1 MNKKVCQSLIYT
13 CSVNSP
19 PGTLTAAAENGALIG
34 LWFVGQKY
42 YPSATSHWVTDD
54 SYPVFDSL
62 RNWISGYFSGKT
74 RLPRVPLAP
83 KGTEFQKNVWD
94 RLLKIPYGE
103 TTSYGEIA
111 SHVAARRGL
120 SSMSSQA
127 VGGAV
132 GHNPISLLI
141 PCHRVVGSN
150 GSLTGYAGGL
160 DKKEALLKLEKLA
173 LTVGEKAMDDL
184 KSLPA
189 NFQCWKENEHEIS
202 FRAGLRFNF
211 I

>member
-19 PGTLTAAAENGALIG
+19 QGILTAAAENGALIG

-42 YPSATSHWVTDD
+42 YPSATSHWVADE

-62 RNWISGYFSGKT
+62 RSWVSDYFSGKT

-83 KGTEFQKNVWD
+83 NGTEFQKNIWD
-94 RLLKIPYGE
+94 LLLKIPYGQ

-111 SHVAARRGL
+111 SHVAARMGL
-120 SSMSSQA
+120 SSMSAQA

-150 GSLTGYAGGL
+150 RSLTGYAGGL

-173 LTVGEKAMDDL
+173 LTVGEKTLDDL

-189 NFQCWKENEHEIS
+189 NCQCWKENEHEIS